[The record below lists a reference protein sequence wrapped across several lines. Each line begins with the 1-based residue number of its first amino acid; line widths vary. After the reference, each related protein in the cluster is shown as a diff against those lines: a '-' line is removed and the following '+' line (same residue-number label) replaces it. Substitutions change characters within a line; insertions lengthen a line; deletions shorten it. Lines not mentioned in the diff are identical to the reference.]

1 MMHEGPRH
9 INVVE
14 SVIANAISQAPDVSQ
29 GLDAKDA
36 EDISSLYLEV
46 EISLS
51 TSICCCILYSGHGQY
66 SMKW

>member
-1 MMHEGPRH
+1 LIVTLQELIDFTMMHEGPRH

-14 SVIANAISQAPDVSQ
+14 PVIANAISQGPGVSQ

-46 EISLS
+46 KISL
-51 TSICCCILYSGHGQY
+51 
-66 SMKW
+66 

>member
-1 MMHEGPRH
+1 MHEGPRH

-14 SVIANAISQAPDVSQ
+14 SVIANAISQ

-46 EISLS
+46 KISL
-51 TSICCCILYSGHGQY
+51 
-66 SMKW
+66 